1 MSSPT
6 GTSGSGLCVFSGQS
20 HRLALLY
27 SALLAAAMVI
37 IVDAGLLWTAIGSAA
52 AVPAV
57 VVGAWQLRLQ
67 MIEHRERRHRDA
79 PRTPAPSVPGALP
92 VAPPVGR
99 LPIDIR
105 GRDGLLAELRES
117 LTRRKSR
124 RSVWVLTG
132 MGGLGKSTLALAV
145 ADTAQARG
153 FRVWWITATDT
164 ASLTGG
170 MLEVLAQVGAPE
182 SVTRLVQEGVPTAP
196 DRAWEFI
203 SGSRAAGKRWL
214 LVFDDADNPAVL
226 AAAGADAPADGT
238 GWLRHG
244 LPGMVI
250 VTTRRRDPRTWG
262 HKVQLRELQPLDDEA
277 AADVLGDLAPLIRK
291 EAREPA
297 KDLGQRLGGLPL
309 ALHLAGTCLA
319 SPFAR
324 WRSFADYLQAL
335 DSDGLASALADLDD
349 PRAQARL
356 TITRTWELSLDAL
369 AADGR
374 PQALRLLFLLSCYV
388 PHTPI
393 PTALLQPHLL
403 GEFLRPGDKAGNHGP
418 DWQRRLRDAGL
429 NGLSAVGLINVTRDS
444 GGTHDRAVTV
454 HPVVV
459 DVNRS
464 RLLTTARHELPAVSK
479 AAVGLLR
486 AACQGLDTRNPADW
500 PTWRRLVPHTAALLA
515 WLSPHADDDTLADLV
530 TIASMSSRAL
540 WRSGNPAAAERLA
553 QASVKAAD
561 RLGTDYPASL
571 TARSQL
577 AQVVALTRYAEA
589 EQMLHQLLPDQQRIL
604 GDEHHDTMASQ
615 RVLARLTGLQGRYQ
629 QAEQM
634 YRQLLKDR
642 HRFLGDEH
650 PETLAT
656 RHGLAGMVERVG
668 HYAEAEQMFRELL
681 ADQQRILGEYH
692 QECLEI
698 RSGLARSIE
707 DQHRHAEAEQLYRQL
722 LADDQRVLGPD
733 HPGTLNTRQSL
744 ARIAAAQGRLGEAQQ
759 LYQQLLT
766 DRHRILGDDHPV
778 TVATRE
784 FLAGAVESS
793 DLAGQPG
800 MAPVETLLSQPSQPL
815 PPD

>member
-1 MSSPT
+1 M
-6 GTSGSGLCVFSGQS
+6 
-20 HRLALLY
+20 
-27 SALLAAAMVI
+27 
-37 IVDAGLLWTAIGSAA
+37 DAGLLWTAIGSAA

-67 MIEHRERRHRDA
+67 MLDHRERRHQGERG
-79 PRTPAPSVPGALP
+79 TPPLSVSGALP
-92 VAPPVGR
+92 VTPPVGR

-105 GRDGLLAELRES
+105 GRDALLAELRQS
-117 LTRRKSR
+117 LVRRKSR
-124 RSVWVLTG
+124 GSVWVLAG

-145 ADTAQARG
+145 ADTAQTRG

-164 ASLTGG
+164 ASTTGG
-170 MLEVLAQVGAPE
+170 MLEVLAQVDAPE
-182 SVTRLVQEGVPTAP
+182 SVTRLVREGAPTAP

-203 SGSRAAGKRWL
+203 SRSPAAGKRWL

-226 AAAGADAPADGT
+226 AAAGTDAPADGT

-244 LPGMVI
+244 LRGMVI
-250 VTTRRRDPRTWG
+250 VTTRRRDPRIWG
-262 HKVQLRELQPLDDEA
+262 HKVQLRELELLDDEA
-277 AADVLGDLAPLIRK
+277 AADVLCDLAPVISR
-291 EAREPA
+291 EAESA
-297 KDLGQRLGGLPL
+297 KDLGHRLGGLPL

-324 WRSFADYLQAL
+324 WHSFADYLQAL

-349 PRAQARL
+349 PSAQARL

-369 AADGR
+369 AVDGR
-374 PQALRLLFLLSCYV
+374 PQALRLLFLLSCYA
-388 PHTPI
+388 PLAPI
-393 PTALLQPHLL
+393 PITLLQPHLL
-403 GEFLRPGDKAGNHGP
+403 GEFLRPGGEPGNHGP

-429 NGLSAVGLINVTRDS
+429 NGLSAVGLINVTRDC
-444 GGTHDRAVTV
+444 GGPHDRAVTM

-464 RLLTTARHELPAVSK
+464 RLLTTARRELPAISEV
-479 AAVGLLR
+479 AVGLLS
-486 AACQGLDTRNPADW
+486 AVCQNLDTRAPADW
-500 PTWRRLVPHTAALLA
+500 PTWRRLVPHTAALLG
-515 WLSPHADDDTLADLV
+515 WLGPHADDDTLADLV
-530 TIASMSSRAL
+530 AIASMSSRAL
-540 WRSGNPAAAERLA
+540 WRSGNPAAGERLA
-553 QASVKAAD
+553 RASVKAAG
-561 RLGTDYPASL
+561 RLGTDHPASL

-577 AQVVALTRYAEA
+577 IQVVGLTRYAEA
-589 EQMLHQLLPDQQRIL
+589 EQMLLQLLPDQHRIL

-615 RVLARLTGLQGRYQ
+615 RILARLTGVQGRYQ

-634 YRQLLKDR
+634 YRRLLADR
-642 HRFLGDEH
+642 ERLLGEEH

-668 HYAEAEQMFRELL
+668 RYAEAEQMFRGLL

-707 DQHRHAEAEQLYRQL
+707 DQHRYAEAEQLYRQL

-733 HPGTLNTRQSL
+733 HPGTLNTRQSM

-766 DRHRILGDDHPV
+766 DRRRILGDNHPV

-784 FLAGAVESS
+784 FLAGTIESS
-793 DLAGQPG
+793 DLAGHPG
-800 MAPVETLLSQPSQPL
+800 MAPVETLLSQPSQP
-815 PPD
+815 PRPGQT